1 MLCRQLN
8 KACVVRR
15 LSEKSVVASQIEL
28 CKQMAVPT
36 FRRNIMTKNVG
47 SPSRPL
53 ANAWSN
59 LRFMSSSDL
68 PPHEVVKLP
77 ALSPTMEQGTI
88 VTWEKK
94 VGDQLSE
101 GDLLCEIETDKA
113 TMGFETPEEGYLA
126 KILIQAGSKDIPI
139 GKPLCIIVS
148 DKDSISQFEH
158 YEPSAGGDAP
168 APATEPVKATLPPTP
183 APAVKPTPQPAPVSK
198 VVSTAPS
205 VVSTV
210 TAPGDTSRPFASP
223 AAKKLAAERGINLS
237 QITKGSGM
245 DGMITS
251 KDVENLPR
259 AGVTAPPVVPSAP
272 TPQSVVPS
280 GKKYGGMPAMMSSD
294 HTDADI
300 SGMRKTIAKRL
311 QASKHEI
318 PHYYLTVECQ
328 VDNLMKLRG
337 ELNTQYKEEGIKLSV
352 NDFIIKATALAS
364 KQVPECNSAWMDTF
378 IREHHTCDVSVAVDT
393 GSGLITPIVTSAQ
406 SKGLAEISSDI
417 KELAGK
423 AKEGKL
429 QPHEF
434 MGGTI
439 TVSNLGMMGISHFTA
454 IINPP
459 QSCILAVGGP
469 KKKVLPNQTGDGY
482 KTVSTIDVTL
492 SCDHRVVD
500 GAVGA
505 QWLKYFKK
513 YLEHPTSM
521 LL

>member
-1 MLCRQLN
+1 M
-8 KACVVRR
+8 
-15 LSEKSVVASQIEL
+15 VASQVEL
-28 CKQMAVPT
+28 CKHMTMPT
-36 FRRNIMTKNVG
+36 SRRNIMTKNIG
-47 SPSRPL
+47 SPSHPL
-53 ANAWSN
+53 SNAWSN

-126 KILIQAGSKDIPI
+126 KILIQAVSKDIPI
-139 GKPLCIIVS
+139 GKPLCVIVS
-148 DKDSISQFEH
+148 DKDSISQFENFV
-158 YEPSAGGDAP
+158 PSEGGDAP
-168 APATEPVKATLPPTP
+168 AATEPVQATPPPPP
-183 APAVKPTPQPAPVSK
+183 APAVKPTPAAAPVSK
-198 VVSTAPS
+198 PAPPIVTSAAPS
-205 VVSTV
+205 DS
-210 TAPGDTSRPFASP
+210 SRPFASP

-237 QITKGSGM
+237 QIAKGSGM

-251 KDVENLPR
+251 KDVENLPT
-259 AGVTAPPVVPSAP
+259 GVTAPAAGTP
-272 TPQSVVPS
+272 TPQAAVPS
-280 GKKYGGMPAMMSSD
+280 GPSYGGMPAMMGSD

-300 SGMRKTIAKRL
+300 SNMRKTIAKRL
-311 QASKHEI
+311 QQSKHEI

-337 ELNTQYKEEGIKLSV
+337 ELNTQYKDEGIKLSV

-406 SKGLAEISSDI
+406 SKGLAEISSNI

-469 KKKVLPNQTGDGY
+469 KKKVLPNQAGDGY
-482 KTVSTIDVTL
+482 TTVNTMNVTL

-513 YLEHPTSM
+513 YIEHPTSM